1 MEETTYV
8 SSKVLIGLQTELKNL
23 SDNLKDLY
31 DALSQALTSVHD
43 GWQDG
48 KYDDFINEFRSSKE
62 MVIELSD
69 KYKEWATVWLPP
81 RIEQAI
87 LWEGTGT
94 SINR

>member
-1 MEETTYV
+1 MTYV
-8 SSKVLIGLQTELKNL
+8 SSKALIGLQTELKNL

-31 DALSQALTSVHD
+31 DTLSQAITTVNE

-48 KYDDFINEFRSSKE
+48 KYDDFVNEFRSSKE

-69 KYKEWATVWLPP
+69 KYKEWADSWLPP
-81 RIEQAI
+81 RIEQAV
-87 LWEGTGT
+87 LYEGAGT